1 VFQKKPFD
9 EKVDVFAFG
18 ALLWE
23 IFSKDIP
30 YDGLEPGQIL
40 EHILG
45 EDLPHKHTIPK
56 PIMELIRLC
65 RKVNS
70 ELRPS
75 FEVIEQQLDKVQIDK
90 IK

>member
-1 VFQKKPFD
+1 VISVLPNIKYNSYKCDLNKGASQFSGTPSYLAPEVFQKKPFD

-40 EHILG
+40 
-45 EDLPHKHTIPK
+45 
-56 PIMELIRLC
+56 
-65 RKVNS
+65 
-70 ELRPS
+70 
-75 FEVIEQQLDKVQIDK
+75 
-90 IK
+90 